1 MSETSTKDF
10 VNEKTFFRI
19 KQKIRE
25 ASRFSLKTYLQA
37 ANVEHYIR
45 ANLTRFLHKL
55 GLENAIK
62 NFSINTIDVCKSST
76 MYNVSEEFEQ
86 KPGDLIIKNDKI
98 IGMIVAVDDENK
110 STVLAA
116 HGMEHRYVNVIVS
129 VQFDEN
135 VNVSVINVSTRL
147 DVDDE

>member
-19 KQKIRE
+19 KQKIRA

-45 ANLTRFLHKL
+45 ANLTHEL

-98 IGMIVAVDDENK
+98 VGMIVAVDDENK